1 MKKMVI
7 GGIILIV
14 VLMAATFFVAGDAFQ
29 GDDYI
34 NALTMLGAMAVI
46 TITVA
51 TALKYVNQIKNDK
64 ATGELAPENWD
75 GIGEYTNPI
84 PSGWGLIFIG
94 TIIWML
100 WYFFYGYP
108 TNQFSQIGQYNEE
121 VNENNAKFAKV
132 WENPSDDTLVGMGE
146 SVFLVQCAPCHG
158 VDAEGIAGKAQDLTH
173 RISKEQVL
181 AVIKNGSQ
189 GLGFNAGAMPPM
201 MATGK
206 DAEDIAEYVAG
217 GLKGEAPAAFAACAG
232 CHGADGKGMNG
243 MAPNLKEYDEILI
256 SKVLEHGKKSSIG
269 TMPSF
274 KGRLNDTQV
283 KALAKFINSIKAGE

>member
-14 VLMAATFFVAGDAFQ
+14 VLMAATFFMAGDAFQ

-34 NALTMLGAMAVI
+34 NALTMLGAMAII

-51 TALKYVNQIKNDK
+51 TALKYVNQIKNDT
-64 ATGELAPENWD
+64 ATGELADENWD
-75 GIGEYTNPI
+75 GIGEFKNPI

-94 TIIWML
+94 TIIWLL
-100 WYFFYGYP
+100 WYWFVGYP

-121 VNENNAKFAKV
+121 VNDYNKKFKAQ
-132 WENPSDDTLVGMGE
+132 WENPSDETLVAMGE
-146 SVFLVQCAPCHG
+146 STFLVQCSPCHG
-158 VDAEGIAGKAQDLTH
+158 VDAEGIEGKAQDLTH
-173 RISKEQVL
+173 RLSKEQVL
-181 AVIKNGSQ
+181 YTIKHGAQ
-189 GLGFNAGAMPPM
+189 GHGYNAGAMPPG
-201 MATGK
+201 MASGA
-206 DAEDIAEYVAG
+206 DAEAIASYIAG
-217 GLKGEAPAAFAACAG
+217 GMKGKAPASFATCAG

-243 MAPNLKEYDEILI
+243 MAPNLAGYDNTLV

-274 KGRLNDTQV
+274 KGRINETQT
-283 KALAKFINSIKAGE
+283 KALVKFINSIQAGE

>member
-34 NALTMLGAMAVI
+34 NALTMLGAMAII

-51 TALKYVNQIKNDK
+51 TALKYVNQIKNDR
-64 ATGELAPENWD
+64 ATGELADESWD
-75 GIGEYTNPI
+75 GIGEFKNPI

-94 TIIWML
+94 VIIWLL
-100 WYFFYGYP
+100 WYWFIGYP

-121 VNENNAKFAKV
+121 VLEYNKKFKAK
-132 WENPSDDTLVGMGE
+132 WENPSDETLVAMGE
-146 SVFLVQCAPCHG
+146 STFLVQCSPCHG
-158 VDAEGIAGKAQDLTH
+158 VDAEGIEGKAQDLTH
-173 RISKEQVL
+173 RITKEQVL
-181 AVIKNGSQ
+181 YTIKNGSQ
-189 GLGFNAGAMPPM
+189 GLGFSMGAMPPGLVS
-201 MATGK
+201 GK

-217 GLKGEAPAAFAACAG
+217 GLKGEAPAAFATCAG

-243 MAPNLKEYDEILI
+243 MAPNLAEYDETLI
-256 SKVLEHGKKSSIG
+256 SKVLEHGKKASIG

-274 KGRLNDTQV
+274 KGRLNETQE
-283 KALAKFINSIKAGE
+283 KALAKFISSIKAGE

>member
-34 NALTMLGAMAVI
+34 NALTMLGAMAII

-51 TALKYVNQIKNDK
+51 TALKYVNQIKNDT
-64 ATGELAPENWD
+64 ATGELADESWD
-75 GIGEYTNPI
+75 GIGEFKNPI

-94 TIIWML
+94 TIIWLL
-100 WYFFYGYP
+100 WYWFVGYP

-121 VNENNAKFAKV
+121 VNEYNKKFKAQ
-132 WENPSDDTLVGMGE
+132 WENPSDDTLVAMGE
-146 SVFLVQCAPCHG
+146 STFLVQCSPCHG
-158 VDAEGIAGKAQDLTH
+158 VDAEGIEGKAQDLTH
-173 RISKEQVL
+173 RLSKEQVL
-181 AVIKNGSQ
+181 YTIKNGAS
-189 GLGFNAGAMPPM
+189 GHGYSAGSMPPM

-206 DAEDIAEYVAG
+206 DAEDIAEYIAG
-217 GLKGEAPAAFAACAG
+217 GMKGEAPASFATCAG
-232 CHGADGKGMNG
+232 CHGTDGKGMNG
-243 MAPNLKEYDEILI
+243 MAPNLKEYDETLVG
-256 SKVLEHGKKSSIG
+256 KVLEHGKKSSIG

-274 KGRLNDTQV
+274 KGRLNETQT
-283 KALAKFINSIKAGE
+283 KALTKFINSIQAGE

>member
-7 GGIILIV
+7 GGIILII
-14 VLMAATFFVAGDAFQ
+14 VLMAATFFMAGDAFQ

-34 NALTMLGAMAVI
+34 NALTMLGAMAII

-51 TALKYVNQIKNDK
+51 TALKYVNQIKNDT
-64 ATGELAPENWD
+64 ATGELAPESWD
-75 GIGEYTNPI
+75 GIGEYKNPV
-84 PSGWGLIFIG
+84 PFGWAIIFMG
-94 TIIWML
+94 TIIWMM
-100 WYFFYGYP
+100 WYFFIGYP

-121 VNENNAKFAKV
+121 VNEYNTKFKSQ
-132 WENPSDDTLVGMGE
+132 WENPSDETLVGMGE

-181 AVIKNGSQ
+181 YTIKNGSQ
-189 GLGFNAGAMPPM
+189 GHGYQMGAMPPL
-201 MATGK
+201 MATGA
-206 DAEDIAEYVAG
+206 DAEAIATYVAG
-217 GLKGEAPAAFAACAG
+217 GLKGEAPASFAACAS

-243 MAPNLKEYDEILI
+243 MAPNLVEYDNTLI

-274 KGRLNDTQV
+274 KGRINETQA
-283 KALAKFINSIKAGE
+283 KALTKFINSIQAGE

>member
-34 NALTMLGAMAVI
+34 NALTMLGAMAII

-51 TALKYVNQIKNDK
+51 TALKYVNQIKNDT
-64 ATGELAPENWD
+64 ATGELADENWD
-75 GIGEYTNPI
+75 GIGEYKNSVPF
-84 PSGWGLIFIG
+84 GWAIIFMG
-94 TIIWML
+94 TISWML
-100 WYFFYGYP
+100 WYFFVGYP

-132 WENPSDDTLVGMGE
+132 WKNPSDETLVGMGE

-173 RISKEQVL
+173 RLSKEQVL
-181 AVIKNGSQ
+181 YTIKNGAQ
-189 GLGFNAGAMPPM
+189 GHGYNAGVMPPM
-201 MATGK
+201 MATGA
-206 DAEDIAEYVAG
+206 DAEAIATYIAG
-217 GLKGEAPAAFAACAG
+217 GMKGEAPASFATCAG

-243 MAPNLKEYDEILI
+243 MAPNLAGYDNTLV

-274 KGRLNDTQV
+274 KGRINETQT
-283 KALAKFINSIKAGE
+283 KALVKFINSIQAGE

>member
-14 VLMAATFFVAGDAFQ
+14 VLMAATFFMAGDAFQ

-34 NALTMLGAMAVI
+34 NALTMLGALAIISI
-46 TITVA
+46 TIA
-51 TALKYVNQIKNDK
+51 TALKYVNQIKNDT
-64 ATGELAPENWD
+64 ATGELAPESWD
-75 GIGEYTNPI
+75 GIGEYKNPV
-84 PSGWGLIFIG
+84 PFGWAIIFMG
-94 TIIWML
+94 TIIWMM
-100 WYFFYGYP
+100 WYFFIGYP

-121 VNENNAKFAKV
+121 VNEYNTKFKSQ
-132 WENPSDDTLVGMGE
+132 WENPSDETLVGMGE

-181 AVIKNGSQ
+181 YTIKNGSQ
-189 GLGFNAGAMPPM
+189 GHGYQMGAMPPL
-201 MATGK
+201 MATGA
-206 DAEDIAEYVAG
+206 DAEAIATYVAG
-217 GLKGEAPAAFAACAG
+217 GLKGEAPASFAACAS

-243 MAPNLKEYDEILI
+243 MAPNLVEYDNTLI

-274 KGRLNDTQV
+274 KGRLNETQV
-283 KALAKFINSIKAGE
+283 KSLAKFINSIKAGE